1 MKKDDNPFLGSE
13 WQEMQRQY
21 VEALSAFYPKQANN
35 DTTYSNPQ
43 SWNKALDFWWKSIE
57 GEISDK
63 NKPVMDAILNQSR
76 IFYSITEY
84 FATMINEIGAADKDT
99 DEWQGILNR
108 NIDQMKTMF
117 DQYISDNTCTA
128 SAPSFMWAQPAESWK
143 DVMSGIS
150 LFPDEIMEKIMQQGV
165 KEFSDKLLSMP
176 GIGINS
182 EYQDKLQTI
191 ISLWVVYQ
199 DNSNKYR
206 QKFSELGKQAADKL
220 RENILKKASKN
231 EKITSLK
238 EIYNMWIDA
247 NEEVFASYVTNED
260 YSKLYS
266 ELVNSFVKF
275 KKQSNEL
282 SDDIL
287 KALNMPT
294 SAGVNTITMRQHQ
307 IKNQLRSSMEMQ
319 QKTMDTLEKMRLEIQ
334 NIQSQ
339 ISTKKSSKTKK
350 ISDGGKKKRVLN
362 SKKKTNES

>member
-1 MKKDDNPFLGSE
+1 
-13 WQEMQRQY
+13 
-21 VEALSAFYPKQANN
+21 
-35 DTTYSNPQ
+35 
-43 SWNKALDFWWKSIE
+43 
-57 GEISDK
+57 
-63 NKPVMDAILNQSR
+63 
-76 IFYSITEY
+76 
-84 FATMINEIGAADKDT
+84 
-99 DEWQGILNR
+99 
-108 NIDQMKTMF
+108 
-117 DQYISDNTCTA
+117 
-128 SAPSFMWAQPAESWK
+128 
-143 DVMSGIS
+143 
-150 LFPDEIMEKIMQQGV
+150 
-165 KEFSDKLLSMP
+165 
-176 GIGINS
+176 
-182 EYQDKLQTI
+182 
-191 ISLWVVYQ
+191 
-199 DNSNKYR
+199 
-206 QKFSELGKQAADKL
+206 
-220 RENILKKASKN
+220 
-231 EKITSLK
+231 
-238 EIYNMWIDA
+238 MWIDA